1 MGGYA
6 QDFVAGLHYLLA
18 GIRLITAPRIRAYVV
33 IPLIINSLLFA
44 GGLLYGAHLWGRLL
58 DTTLPSWLEWLEWL
72 LWPLFVVL
80 ALGVV
85 FFCFSLLANLIA
97 APFNGNLAKAVE
109 VRLTGQTREHNGGL
123 RKLPA
128 ELIGAIGS
136 ELRKLIYIV
145 LRLLPFL
152 IGLLI
157 PGIQII
163 ASLAWSLFAAWL
175 LALEYLDYPMGN
187 HGLSFSEQRRRLA
200 QRRMLVLGFGGGVML
215 LMLIPVANFMVMPV
229 AVAGATVMWVERF
242 KEDHA

>member
-1 MGGYA
+1 MGDYV
-6 QDFVAGLHYLLA
+6 QDFMAGLHYLFA

-85 FFCFSLLANLIA
+85 FFCFSLLASVIA
-97 APFNGNLAKAVE
+97 APFNSNLAKAVE
-109 VRLTGQTREHNGGL
+109 TRLTGQTREHNGGL

-136 ELRKLIYIV
+136 EVRKLIYIV

-152 IGLLI
+152 IVLLI

-175 LALEYLDYPMGN
+175 VALEYLDYPMGN
-187 HGLSFSEQRRRLA
+187 HGLSFSEQRWRLA
-200 QRRMLVLGFGGGVML
+200 QKRMLVLGFGGGAML
-215 LMLIPVANFMVMPV
+215 LILTPVANFMVMPV
-229 AVAGATVMWVERF
+229 AVAGATAMWVEQF
-242 KEDHA
+242 KEGHA